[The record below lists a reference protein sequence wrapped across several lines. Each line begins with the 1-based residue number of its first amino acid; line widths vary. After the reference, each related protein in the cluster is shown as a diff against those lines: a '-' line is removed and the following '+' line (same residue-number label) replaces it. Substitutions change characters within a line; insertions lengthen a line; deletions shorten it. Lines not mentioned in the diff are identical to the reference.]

1 MKKVN
6 LRKRKRKKLYFQ
18 YLPWIPLRYYSVKG
32 RVKFKE
38 ANEDS
43 YIGHFG
49 SFKMVSLDDI
59 EGYKN
64 K

>member
-1 MKKVN
+1 MKKVK
-6 LRKRKRKKLYFQ
+6 LRKRTRGKLYFQ
-18 YLPWIPLRYYSVKG
+18 HLPWIPLRYYSVRG
-32 RVKFKE
+32 RVKFK
-38 ANEDS
+38 AAYEDG

-59 EGYKN
+59 EGYRN